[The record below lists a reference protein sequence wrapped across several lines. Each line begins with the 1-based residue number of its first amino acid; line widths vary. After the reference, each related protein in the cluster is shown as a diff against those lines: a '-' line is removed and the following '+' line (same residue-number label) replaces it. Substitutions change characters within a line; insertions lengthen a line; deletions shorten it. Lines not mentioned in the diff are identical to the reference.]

1 MKYVKNSNIPLIC
14 GAVLLLVIGLV
25 IGLNINKKEVYTK
38 VDMVASNSDVN
49 NNNEIEVIGDT
60 FEIEEEQVN
69 NNTSDNSNDN
79 IDNNVTS
86 SNNTSSVSNSTTTTN
101 SSKNTQSNSSNKNEV
116 NNNTSDNSNDNI
128 DNNVTSSNNT
138 SSVSNSTTTTNSSKN
153 TQSNSSNKNDVSNNT
168 EVNTYSSNDEIVIN
182 SLESS
187 LTKINN
193 GSTSDSSFSD
203 SAKGVF
209 VSIVDFLFYDG
220 EINGVTFN
228 ELTDSGKQKV
238 LEIASKVDNA
248 IESKIPE
255 YKETISDT
263 ASKAFNKASE
273 VIKSGANNLNNFAK
287 EKLGEE
293 NYQSIIDAKDELVY
307 YTKNAINFLGDV
319 GGKVFNS
326 VKDKLDSWYQDFKN

>member
-1 MKYVKNSNIPLIC
+1 MKYVKNSNLPFII
-14 GAVLLLVIGLV
+14 GAIVILAIGLV
-25 IGLNINKKEVYTK
+25 IGLNINKKEVYTR
-38 VDMVASNSDVN
+38 VDMVASTESNNS
-49 NNNEIEVIGDT
+49 NNEIEVIGE
-60 FEIEEEQVN
+60 EIDIKEEQVI
-69 NNTSDNSNDN
+69 SDNSSSENNSMDN
-79 IDNNVTS
+79 I
-86 SNNTSSVSNSTTTTN
+86 SNNDST
-101 SSKNTQSNSSNKNEV
+101 SSKNTQSN
-116 NNNTSDNSNDNI
+116 
-128 DNNVTSSNNT
+128 
-138 SSVSNSTTTTNSSKN
+138 NSTT
-153 TQSNSSNKNDVSNNT
+153 NNT
-168 EVNTYSSNDEIVIN
+168 NTSETITYSSNDEVVIN

-193 GSTSDSSFSD
+193 GDGSDSSFAD

-220 EINGVTFN
+220 EISGVTFD

-238 LEIASKVDNA
+238 LEIASKVDSA
-248 IESKIPE
+248 IESKMPG

-273 VIKSGANNLNNFAK
+273 IIKSGANSLNNFAR

-326 VKDKLDSWYQDFKN
+326 VKDKLDSWYQDFKNN

>member
-1 MKYVKNSNIPLIC
+1 MKYVKNTNIPLIC
-14 GAVLLLVIGLV
+14 GVVLLLVIGLV

-38 VDMVASNSDVN
+38 VDMVASTKDTTSD
-49 NNNEIEVIGDT
+49 NEVEVTSGT
-60 FEIEEEQVN
+60 VEYKEEQVN
-69 NNTSDNSNDN
+69 
-79 IDNNVTS
+79 S
-86 SNNTSSVSNSTTTTN
+86 SNNDSNEVIENNKTNTNSGSNN
-101 SSKNTQSNSSNKNEV
+101 SSKSNENTT
-116 NNNTSDNSNDNI
+116 NTS
-128 DNNVTSSNNT
+128 T
-138 SSVSNSTTTTNSSKN
+138 
-153 TQSNSSNKNDVSNNT
+153 NDVT
-168 EVNTYSSNDEIVIN
+168 EYSSNDEVVIN

-248 IESKIPE
+248 IESKIPG

-273 VIKSGANNLNNFAK
+273 VIKNGANNLNNFAR

-319 GGKVFNS
+319 GGKVFNT
-326 VKDKLDSWYQDFKN
+326 VKDKLDSWYQDFKNN

>member
-14 GAVLLLVIGLV
+14 GAILLLTIGLV

-38 VDMVASNSDVN
+38 IDMVASNSDVN

-60 FEIEEEQVN
+60 IKIEEEQVN

-79 IDNNVTS
+79 IDY
-86 SNNTSSVSNSTTTTN
+86 
-101 SSKNTQSNSSNKNEV
+101 
-116 NNNTSDNSNDNI
+116 
-128 DNNVTSSNNT
+128 NVTSSNNT

-209 VSIVDFLFYDG
+209 VSIVNFLFYDG
-220 EINGVTFN
+220 EINGVTFD

-238 LEIASKVDNA
+238 LAIASKVDNA
-248 IESKIPE
+248 IESKIPG

-263 ASKAFNKASE
+263 ASSAFNKASE
-273 VIKSGANNLNNFAK
+273 VIKSGANNLNNFAR

>member
-1 MKYVKNSNIPLIC
+1 MKYVKNSNIPLVC

-38 VDMVASNSDVN
+38 VDMVAGNSDVN

-60 FEIEEEQVN
+60 IKIEEEQVN

-86 SNNTSSVSNSTTTTN
+86 SNNA
-101 SSKNTQSNSSNKNEV
+101 
-116 NNNTSDNSNDNI
+116 
-128 DNNVTSSNNT
+128 

-248 IESKIPE
+248 IESKIPG

-263 ASKAFNKASE
+263 ASSAFNKASE

>member
-1 MKYVKNSNIPLIC
+1 MKYVKNSNLPFII
-14 GAVLLLVIGLV
+14 GAIVILAIGLV
-25 IGLNINKKEVYTK
+25 IGLNINKKEVYTR
-38 VDMVASNSDVN
+38 VDMVASTESNDS
-49 NNNEIEVIGDT
+49 NNEIEVIGD
-60 FEIEEEQVN
+60 EIDIKEEQVI
-69 NNTSDNSNDN
+69 SDNSSSENNFMDN
-79 IDNNVTS
+79 I
-86 SNNTSSVSNSTTTTN
+86 SNNDST
-101 SSKNTQSNSSNKNEV
+101 SSKNTQSNNST
-116 NNNTSDNSNDNI
+116 NNTNDI
-128 DNNVTSSNNT
+128 SETITYSNN
-138 SSVSNSTTTTNSSKN
+138 
-153 TQSNSSNKNDVSNNT
+153 D
-168 EVNTYSSNDEIVIN
+168 EVVIN

-193 GSTSDSSFSD
+193 GDGSDSSFAD

-220 EINGVTFN
+220 EINGVTFD

-238 LEIASKVDNA
+238 LEIASKVDSA
-248 IESKIPE
+248 IETKIPG

-273 VIKSGANNLNNFAK
+273 IIKSGANNLNNFAR

-326 VKDKLDSWYQDFKN
+326 VKDKLDSWYQDFKNN

>member
-1 MKYVKNSNIPLIC
+1 MKYVKSSNIPLIC
-14 GAVLLLVIGLV
+14 GAILILVIGLI
-25 IGLNINKKEVYTK
+25 IGLSINKKEVYTK
-38 VDMVASNSDVN
+38 VDMVASTKD
-49 NNNEIEVIGDT
+49 
-60 FEIEEEQVN
+60 
-69 NNTSDNSNDN
+69 
-79 IDNNVTS
+79 TS
-86 SNNTSSVSNSTTTTN
+86 SNNEVEVTSGTVEYKEEQVISGNNDSN
-101 SSKNTQSNSSNKNEV
+101 SSKVIENNKTNTNSGSNSNSNESNTD
-116 NNNTSDNSNDNI
+116 NTSTSE
-128 DNNVTSSNNT
+128 VT
-138 SSVSNSTTTTNSSKN
+138 
-153 TQSNSSNKNDVSNNT
+153 
-168 EVNTYSSNDEIVIN
+168 EYSSNDEVVIN
-182 SLESS
+182 SLKSS

-193 GSTSDSSFSD
+193 GSTSNSSFSD

-248 IESKIPE
+248 IESKIPG

-273 VIKSGANNLNNFAK
+273 VIKNGANNLNNFAR

-319 GGKVFNS
+319 GGKVFNT
-326 VKDKLDSWYQDFKN
+326 VKDKLDSWYQDFKNN

>member
-14 GAVLLLVIGLV
+14 GAILLLTIGLV

-38 VDMVASNSDVN
+38 VDMVAGNSDVN

-60 FEIEEEQVN
+60 IKIEEEQVN

-86 SNNTSSVSNSTTTTN
+86 SNNASSVSSSTTTNN
-101 SSKNTQSNSSNKNEV
+101 SSKNTQN
-116 NNNTSDNSNDNI
+116 
-128 DNNVTSSNNT
+128 
-138 SSVSNSTTTTNSSKN
+138 
-153 TQSNSSNKNDVSNNT
+153 NSSNKNDVSNNT

-220 EINGVTFN
+220 EINGVTFD

-238 LEIASKVDNA
+238 LAIASKVDNA
-248 IESKIPE
+248 IESKIPG

-263 ASKAFNKASE
+263 ASSAFNKASE
-273 VIKSGANNLNNFAK
+273 VIKSGANNLNNFAR

>member
-1 MKYVKNSNIPLIC
+1 MKYVKNTNIPLIC

-49 NNNEIEVIGDT
+49 NNNDIEVIGDT

-69 NNTSDNSNDN
+69 NNSSDNSNDN

-86 SNNTSSVSNSTTTTN
+86 SNNTSSVSNSTTNN
-101 SSKNTQSNSSNKNEV
+101 SSKNA
-116 NNNTSDNSNDNI
+116 
-128 DNNVTSSNNT
+128 
-138 SSVSNSTTTTNSSKN
+138 
-153 TQSNSSNKNDVSNNT
+153 QSNSSNKNDVSNNT

-248 IESKIPE
+248 IESKIPG

-263 ASKAFNKASE
+263 ASSAFNKASE

-326 VKDKLDSWYQDFKN
+326 VKDKLDSWYQDFKNTQDKRMKF

>member
-14 GAVLLLVIGLV
+14 GAILLLTVGLV

-38 VDMVASNSDVN
+38 IDMVASNSDVN

-60 FEIEEEQVN
+60 IKIEEEQVN

-86 SNNTSSVSNSTTTTN
+86 SNNTSSVSSSTTTN
-101 SSKNTQSNSSNKNEV
+101 
-116 NNNTSDNSNDNI
+116 
-128 DNNVTSSNNT
+128 
-138 SSVSNSTTTTNSSKN
+138 NSSKN

-209 VSIVDFLFYDG
+209 VSIVNFLFYDG
-220 EINGVTFN
+220 EINGVTFD

-248 IESKIPE
+248 IESKIPG

-263 ASKAFNKASE
+263 ASSAFNKASE
-273 VIKSGANNLNNFAK
+273 VIKSGANNLNNFAR

>member
-1 MKYVKNSNIPLIC
+1 MKYVKNTNIPLIC

-25 IGLNINKKEVYTK
+25 IGLSINKKEVYTK

-60 FEIEEEQVN
+60 FEIEEEQVTN
-69 NNTSDNSNDN
+69 NSDNKVSNNTSNVSNSDSTSSKDIESNSNIDNSTS
-79 IDNNVTS
+79 NNVTS
-86 SNNTSSVSNSTTTTN
+86 
-101 SSKNTQSNSSNKNEV
+101 EV
-116 NNNTSDNSNDNI
+116 
-128 DNNVTSSNNT
+128 V
-138 SSVSNSTTTTNSSKN
+138 
-153 TQSNSSNKNDVSNNT
+153 
-168 EVNTYSSNDEIVIN
+168 EYSSNDEVVIN

-187 LTKINN
+187 LNSINN
-193 GSTSDSSFSD
+193 GDADSKSFGD

-220 EINGVTFN
+220 EINGVTFD

-238 LEIASKVDNA
+238 LEIANKVDGA
-248 IESKIPE
+248 IESKMPG

-273 VIKSGANNLNNFAK
+273 VIKSGANNLNNFAR

-307 YTKNAINFLGDV
+307 YTKNAISFLGDV
-319 GGKVFNS
+319 GGKAFNS
-326 VKDKLDSWYQDFKN
+326 IKDKVSSWYQDFKN

>member
-1 MKYVKNSNIPLIC
+1 MKYVKSSNVPLIC
-14 GAVLLLVIGLV
+14 GAILILAIGLI
-25 IGLNINKKEVYTK
+25 IGLSINKKEVYTK
-38 VDMVASNSDVN
+38 VDMVASTKD
-49 NNNEIEVIGDT
+49 
-60 FEIEEEQVN
+60 
-69 NNTSDNSNDN
+69 
-79 IDNNVTS
+79 TS
-86 SNNTSSVSNSTTTTN
+86 SNNEVEVTSGTVEYKEEQVISGNNDSN
-101 SSKNTQSNSSNKNEV
+101 SSKVIENNKTNTNSGSNSNSNESNTD
-116 NNNTSDNSNDNI
+116 NTSTSE
-128 DNNVTSSNNT
+128 VT
-138 SSVSNSTTTTNSSKN
+138 
-153 TQSNSSNKNDVSNNT
+153 
-168 EVNTYSSNDEIVIN
+168 EYSSNDEVVIN

-220 EINGVTFN
+220 EINGVNFD

-248 IESKIPE
+248 IESKIPG

-273 VIKSGANNLNNFAK
+273 VIKNGANNLNNFAR

-319 GGKVFNS
+319 GGKVFNT
-326 VKDKLDSWYQDFKN
+326 VKDKLDSWYQDFKNN

>member
-1 MKYVKNSNIPLIC
+1 MKYVKNSNLPFIIVAIVIL
-14 GAVLLLVIGLV
+14 AIGLV
-25 IGLNINKKEVYTK
+25 IGLNINKKEVYTR
-38 VDMVASNSDVN
+38 VDMVASTESNNS
-49 NNNEIEVIGDT
+49 NNEIEVIGD
-60 FEIEEEQVN
+60 EIDIKEEQVI
-69 NNTSDNSNDN
+69 SDNSSSENNSMDN
-79 IDNNVTS
+79 I
-86 SNNTSSVSNSTTTTN
+86 SNNDST
-101 SSKNTQSNSSNKNEV
+101 SSKNTQSN
-116 NNNTSDNSNDNI
+116 
-128 DNNVTSSNNT
+128 
-138 SSVSNSTTTTNSSKN
+138 NSTT
-153 TQSNSSNKNDVSNNT
+153 NNT
-168 EVNTYSSNDEIVIN
+168 NTSETITYSSNDEVVIN

-193 GSTSDSSFSD
+193 GDGSDSSFAD

-209 VSIVDFLFYDG
+209 VSIVDFLFYNG
-220 EINGVTFN
+220 EINGVTFD

-238 LEIASKVDNA
+238 LEIASKVDSA
-248 IESKIPE
+248 IESKIPG

-273 VIKSGANNLNNFAK
+273 IIKSGANSLNNFAR

-326 VKDKLDSWYQDFKN
+326 VKDKLDSWYQDFKNN

>member
-1 MKYVKNSNIPLIC
+1 MKYVKSSNIPLIC
-14 GAVLLLVIGLV
+14 GAILILVIGLI
-25 IGLNINKKEVYTK
+25 IGLSINKKEVYTK
-38 VDMVASNSDVN
+38 VDMVASTKD
-49 NNNEIEVIGDT
+49 
-60 FEIEEEQVN
+60 
-69 NNTSDNSNDN
+69 
-79 IDNNVTS
+79 TS
-86 SNNTSSVSNSTTTTN
+86 SNNEVEVTSGTVEYKEEQVISGNNDSN
-101 SSKNTQSNSSNKNEV
+101 SSKVIENNKTNTNSGSNSNSNESNTD
-116 NNNTSDNSNDNI
+116 NTSTSE
-128 DNNVTSSNNT
+128 VT
-138 SSVSNSTTTTNSSKN
+138 
-153 TQSNSSNKNDVSNNT
+153 
-168 EVNTYSSNDEIVIN
+168 EYSSNDEVVIN

-220 EINGVTFN
+220 EINGVNFD

-248 IESKIPE
+248 IESKIPG

-273 VIKSGANNLNNFAK
+273 VIKNGANNLNNFAR

-319 GGKVFNS
+319 GGKVFNT
-326 VKDKLDSWYQDFKN
+326 VKDKLDSWYQDFKNN

>member
-1 MKYVKNSNIPLIC
+1 MKYVKSSNIPLIC
-14 GAVLLLVIGLV
+14 GAILILVIGLI
-25 IGLNINKKEVYTK
+25 IGLSINKKEVYTK
-38 VDMVASNSDVN
+38 VDMVASTKGTT
-49 NNNEIEVIGDT
+49 NNNEVEVTSGT
-60 FEIEEEQVN
+60 VEYKEEQVISGN
-69 NNTSDNSNDN
+69 NDS
-79 IDNNVTS
+79 
-86 SNNTSSVSNSTTTTN
+86 N
-101 SSKNTQSNSSNKNEV
+101 SSKVIENNKTNTNSGSNSNSNESNTD
-116 NNNTSDNSNDNI
+116 NTSTSE
-128 DNNVTSSNNT
+128 VT
-138 SSVSNSTTTTNSSKN
+138 
-153 TQSNSSNKNDVSNNT
+153 
-168 EVNTYSSNDEIVIN
+168 EYSSNDEVVIN

-220 EINGVTFN
+220 EINGVNFD

-248 IESKIPE
+248 IESKIPG

-273 VIKSGANNLNNFAK
+273 VIKNGANNLNNFAR

-319 GGKVFNS
+319 GGKVFNT
-326 VKDKLDSWYQDFKN
+326 VKDKLDSWYQDFKNN

>member
-1 MKYVKNSNIPLIC
+1 MKYVKNTNIPLIC
-14 GAVLLLVIGLV
+14 GAILLLIIGLV

-38 VDMVASNSDVN
+38 VDMVASATNTSN
-49 NNNEIEVIGDT
+49 NKEVEVIEDNT
-60 FEIEEEQVN
+60 SEEQVVDSSD
-69 NNTSDNSNDN
+69 NNT
-79 IDNNVTS
+79 DNNVTS
-86 SNNTSSVSNSTTTTN
+86 SSNNTTSSVSNSTTTNN
-101 SSKNTQSNSSNKNEV
+101 SNKNTQSNSSNEY
-116 NNNTSDNSNDNI
+116 
-128 DNNVTSSNNT
+128 NVTS
-138 SSVSNSTTTTNSSKN
+138 
-153 TQSNSSNKNDVSNNT
+153 NT
-168 EVNTYSSNDEIVIN
+168 ETNTYSSNDEVVIN

-193 GSTSDSSFSD
+193 GTSDSSFSD

-248 IESKIPE
+248 IESKIPG

-273 VIKSGANNLNNFAK
+273 VIKSGANNLNNFAR

-319 GGKVFNS
+319 GGKAFNS
-326 VKDKLDSWYQDFKN
+326 IKDKVSSWYQDFKNN

>member
-1 MKYVKNSNIPLIC
+1 MKYVKNSNIPLVC

-38 VDMVASNSDVN
+38 VDMVAGNSDVN

-60 FEIEEEQVN
+60 IKIEEEQVN

-86 SNNTSSVSNSTTTTN
+86 SNNASSVSNST
-101 SSKNTQSNSSNKNEV
+101 
-116 NNNTSDNSNDNI
+116 
-128 DNNVTSSNNT
+128 
-138 SSVSNSTTTTNSSKN
+138 TTTTNSSKN

-220 EINGVTFN
+220 EINGVTFD

-248 IESKIPE
+248 IESKIPG

-273 VIKSGANNLNNFAK
+273 VIKSGANNLNNFAR

>member
-1 MKYVKNSNIPLIC
+1 MKYIKNSNIPLIC
-14 GAVLLLVIGLV
+14 GAILLLTIGLV

-38 VDMVASNSDVN
+38 VDMVAGNSDVN

-60 FEIEEEQVN
+60 IKIEEEQVN

-86 SNNTSSVSNSTTTTN
+86 SNNTSSVSNSTTTNN
-101 SSKNTQSNSSNKNEV
+101 SSKNA
-116 NNNTSDNSNDNI
+116 
-128 DNNVTSSNNT
+128 
-138 SSVSNSTTTTNSSKN
+138 
-153 TQSNSSNKNDVSNNT
+153 QSNSSNKNDVTSNT
-168 EVNTYSSNDEIVIN
+168 ETNTYSSNDEIVIN

-220 EINGVTFN
+220 EINGVTFD

-248 IESKIPE
+248 IESKIPG

>member
-1 MKYVKNSNIPLIC
+1 MKYVKSSNIPLIC
-14 GAVLLLVIGLV
+14 GAVLILIVGLI

-38 VDMVASNSDVN
+38 VDMVVSTKDTTS
-49 NNNEIEVIGDT
+49 NNEVEVTSGTIEYK
-60 FEIEEEQVN
+60 EEQVN
-69 NNTSDNSNDN
+69 
-79 IDNNVTS
+79 S
-86 SNNTSSVSNSTTTTN
+86 SNNDSDSSKVIENNKTNTNSESNNSNENTTN
-101 SSKNTQSNSSNKNEV
+101 TSTNEV
-116 NNNTSDNSNDNI
+116 TEY
-128 DNNVTSSNNT
+128 SNN
-138 SSVSNSTTTTNSSKN
+138 
-153 TQSNSSNKNDVSNNT
+153 D
-168 EVNTYSSNDEIVIN
+168 EVVIN

-203 SAKGVF
+203 SAKGVL

-220 EINGVTFN
+220 EINGVTFD

-248 IESKIPE
+248 IESKIPG

-273 VIKSGANNLNNFAK
+273 VIKSGANNLNNFAR

-307 YTKNAINFLGDV
+307 YTKNAINFLGDI

-326 VKDKLDSWYQDFKN
+326 VKDKLDSWYQDFKNN

>member
-101 SSKNTQSNSSNKNEV
+101 SSKNTQSNSSNKN
-116 NNNTSDNSNDNI
+116 
-128 DNNVTSSNNT
+128 
-138 SSVSNSTTTTNSSKN
+138 
-153 TQSNSSNKNDVSNNT
+153 DVSNNT

-220 EINGVTFN
+220 EINGVTFD

-248 IESKIPE
+248 IESKIPG

>member
-1 MKYVKNSNIPLIC
+1 MKYVKNSNLPFII
-14 GAVLLLVIGLV
+14 GAIVILAIGLV
-25 IGLNINKKEVYTK
+25 IGLNINKKEVYTR
-38 VDMVASNSDVN
+38 VDMVASTESNNS
-49 NNNEIEVIGDT
+49 NNEIEVIGE
-60 FEIEEEQVN
+60 EIDIKEEQVI
-69 NNTSDNSNDN
+69 SDNSSSENNSMDN
-79 IDNNVTS
+79 I
-86 SNNTSSVSNSTTTTN
+86 SNNDST
-101 SSKNTQSNSSNKNEV
+101 SSKNTQSNNST
-116 NNNTSDNSNDNI
+116 NNTDDISETSNY
-128 DNNVTSSNNT
+128 SNN
-138 SSVSNSTTTTNSSKN
+138 
-153 TQSNSSNKNDVSNNT
+153 D
-168 EVNTYSSNDEIVIN
+168 EVVIN

-193 GSTSDSSFSD
+193 GDGSDSSFAD

-209 VSIVDFLFYDG
+209 VSIVDFLFYNG
-220 EINGVTFN
+220 EINGVTFD

-238 LEIASKVDNA
+238 LEIASKVDSA
-248 IESKIPE
+248 IESKIPG

-273 VIKSGANNLNNFAK
+273 IIKSGANSLNNFAR

-326 VKDKLDSWYQDFKN
+326 VKDKLDSWYQDFKNN

>member
-1 MKYVKNSNIPLIC
+1 MKYVKNTNIPLIC

-25 IGLNINKKEVYTK
+25 IGLSINKKEVYTK

-60 FEIEEEQVN
+60 FEIEEEQVTN
-69 NNTSDNSNDN
+69 NSDNEVSNNKSNVSNNDGNNSKDIESNSN
-79 IDNNVTS
+79 IDNSTSNNVTS
-86 SNNTSSVSNSTTTTN
+86 
-101 SSKNTQSNSSNKNEV
+101 EV
-116 NNNTSDNSNDNI
+116 
-128 DNNVTSSNNT
+128 V
-138 SSVSNSTTTTNSSKN
+138 
-153 TQSNSSNKNDVSNNT
+153 
-168 EVNTYSSNDEIVIN
+168 EYSSNDAVVIN

-187 LTKINN
+187 LNSINN
-193 GSTSDSSFSD
+193 GDASNKSFGD

-220 EINGVTFN
+220 EINGVTFD
-228 ELTDSGKQKV
+228 ELTDKGKEQV
-238 LEIASKVDNA
+238 LKLANKVDGA
-248 IESKIPE
+248 IESKIPG

-273 VIKSGANNLNNFAK
+273 VIKSGANNLNNFAR

-319 GGKVFNS
+319 GGKAFNS
-326 VKDKLDSWYQDFKN
+326 IKDKVSSWYQDFKN

>member
-1 MKYVKNSNIPLIC
+1 MKYVKNSNLPFII
-14 GAVLLLVIGLV
+14 GAIVILAIGLV
-25 IGLNINKKEVYTK
+25 IGLNINKKEVYTR
-38 VDMVASNSDVN
+38 VDMVASTESNDS
-49 NNNEIEVIGDT
+49 NNEIEVIGD
-60 FEIEEEQVN
+60 EIDIKEEQVI
-69 NNTSDNSNDN
+69 SDNSSSENNFMDN
-79 IDNNVTS
+79 I
-86 SNNTSSVSNSTTTTN
+86 SNNDST
-101 SSKNTQSNSSNKNEV
+101 SSKNTQSN
-116 NNNTSDNSNDNI
+116 
-128 DNNVTSSNNT
+128 
-138 SSVSNSTTTTNSSKN
+138 NSTT
-153 TQSNSSNKNDVSNNT
+153 NNT
-168 EVNTYSSNDEIVIN
+168 NTSETITYSSNDEVVIN

-193 GSTSDSSFSD
+193 GDGSDSSFAD

-209 VSIVDFLFYDG
+209 VSIVDFLFYNG
-220 EINGVTFN
+220 EISGVTFD

-238 LEIASKVDNA
+238 LEIASKVDSA
-248 IESKIPE
+248 IESKIPG

-273 VIKSGANNLNNFAK
+273 IIKSGANSLNNFAR

-326 VKDKLDSWYQDFKN
+326 VKDKLDSWYQDFKNN

>member
-1 MKYVKNSNIPLIC
+1 MKYVKSSNIPLIC
-14 GAVLLLVIGLV
+14 GAVLILIVGLI

-38 VDMVASNSDVN
+38 VDMVASTKDTTS
-49 NNNEIEVIGDT
+49 NNEVEVTSGTIEYK
-60 FEIEEEQVN
+60 EEQVN
-69 NNTSDNSNDN
+69 
-79 IDNNVTS
+79 S
-86 SNNTSSVSNSTTTTN
+86 SNNSDSSKVIENNKTNTNSGSNNSNENTTN
-101 SSKNTQSNSSNKNEV
+101 TSTNEV
-116 NNNTSDNSNDNI
+116 TEY
-128 DNNVTSSNNT
+128 SNN
-138 SSVSNSTTTTNSSKN
+138 
-153 TQSNSSNKNDVSNNT
+153 D
-168 EVNTYSSNDEIVIN
+168 EVVIN

-220 EINGVTFN
+220 EINGVTFD

-248 IESKIPE
+248 IESKIPG

-273 VIKSGANNLNNFAK
+273 VIKSGANNLNNFAR

-307 YTKNAINFLGDV
+307 YTKNAINFLGDI

-326 VKDKLDSWYQDFKN
+326 VKDKLDSWYQDFKNN

>member
-14 GAVLLLVIGLV
+14 GAILLLTVGLV

-38 VDMVASNSDVN
+38 VDMIASNSDVN

-60 FEIEEEQVN
+60 IKIEEEQVN

-79 IDNNVTS
+79 IDYNVTS
-86 SNNTSSVSNSTTTTN
+86 SNNASSVSNSTT
-101 SSKNTQSNSSNKNEV
+101 
-116 NNNTSDNSNDNI
+116 NN
-128 DNNVTSSNNT
+128 
-138 SSVSNSTTTTNSSKN
+138 NSSKN

-220 EINGVTFN
+220 KINGVTFD

-238 LEIASKVDNA
+238 LEIASKVDGA
-248 IESKIPE
+248 IESKIPG

-263 ASKAFNKASE
+263 ASSAFNKASE
-273 VIKSGANNLNNFAK
+273 VIRSGANNLNNFAR

>member
-1 MKYVKNSNIPLIC
+1 MKYVKNTNIPLIC
-14 GAVLLLVIGLV
+14 GAILILAIGLI
-25 IGLNINKKEVYTK
+25 IGLSINKKEIYTK
-38 VDMVASNSDVN
+38 VDMVASTKGTTS
-49 NNNEIEVIGDT
+49 NNEVEVTSGT
-60 FEIEEEQVN
+60 VEYKEEQVISGN
-69 NNTSDNSNDN
+69 NDSNSNKVIENNKTNTNSGSNSNSNESNTDNTSTSE
-79 IDNNVTS
+79 VT
-86 SNNTSSVSNSTTTTN
+86 
-101 SSKNTQSNSSNKNEV
+101 E
-116 NNNTSDNSNDNI
+116 
-128 DNNVTSSNNT
+128 
-138 SSVSNSTTTTNSSKN
+138 
-153 TQSNSSNKNDVSNNT
+153 
-168 EVNTYSSNDEIVIN
+168 YSSNDEVVIN

-220 EINGVTFN
+220 EINGVTFD

-248 IESKIPE
+248 IESKIPG

-273 VIKSGANNLNNFAK
+273 VIRSGANNLNNFAR